1 MPQSRSAGLLA
12 FLLALPSL
20 ALVAPAATEAA
31 ASSAA
36 TAPASLPNPEA
47 AATPA
52 ETLEARLSR
61 LSEAIRERSSQLDG
75 AGRAG
80 QEGEPWVAAG
90 AWGNGAGRGWA
101 NRSWP
106 NRVYGNTYYGRP
118 AFANYRPAWGNF
130 RNGPS
135 FVNW

>member
-20 ALVAPAATEAA
+20 ALVAPAASEAA
-31 ASSAA
+31 TTSA
-36 TAPASLPNPEA
+36 PPPHPPEA

-52 ETLEARLSR
+52 EAMEARLSR
-61 LSEAIRERSSQLDG
+61 LSAAIRERSAPLD
-75 AGRAG
+75 AAERAAL
-80 QEGEPWVAAG
+80 EGEPWVAAG
-90 AWGNGAGRGWA
+90 AWGNGSGRGWA
-101 NRSWP
+101 NRGWP

-118 AFANYRPAWGNF
+118 VWANYRPAWGNF

-135 FVNW
+135 FLNW